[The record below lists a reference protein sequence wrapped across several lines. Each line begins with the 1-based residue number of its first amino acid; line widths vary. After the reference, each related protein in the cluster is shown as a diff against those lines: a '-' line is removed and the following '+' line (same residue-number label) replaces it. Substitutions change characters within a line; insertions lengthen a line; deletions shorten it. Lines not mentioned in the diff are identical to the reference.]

1 MLGRMSGAFTPEAR
15 SLTLFVDGFFV
26 NQWDATCVVAL
37 EEKHL
42 PYSIARALLRDGGGV
57 TPGLAGRTQIA
68 RVPAL
73 NHGDVWLSESSAIVE
88 YLDEVFPA
96 PAYSPLL
103 PADPVRR
110 ARARQW
116 MSFVRSSLS
125 HLRDERSWW
134 MCVYPE
140 SNLAPLSAGA
150 ERDAHELVEL
160 VERLAREGELAP
172 DDWNIG
178 HADLALTL
186 LRLARTSYSL
196 PEGAAAFVEA
206 AVQRPSLR
214 AYLEHP
220 RPPFRPYQAYAAG

>member
-1 MLGRMSGAFTPEAR
+1 MTATFPPGATR
-15 SLTLFVDGFFV
+15 SISLFVDGYFV

-37 EEKHL
+37 EEKQL
-42 PYSIARALLRDGGGV
+42 AYSMARALLRDGGGV

-96 PAYSPLL
+96 PAYAPLL
-103 PADPVRR
+103 PADPVAR

-116 MSFVRSSLS
+116 MSFVRSSLND
-125 HLRDERSWW
+125 LRDERSWW

-140 SNLAPLSAGA
+140 PNLRPLSRRA
-150 ERDAHELVEL
+150 ERDARELVDL
-160 VERLAREGELAP
+160 VERLARAGELAAS
-172 DDWNIG
+172 DWNIG

-186 LRLARTSYSL
+186 LRLARTSYPL
-196 PEGAAAFVEA
+196 PEHAAAFIET

-220 RPPFRPYQAYAAG
+220 RPPFRPSEAYAAG